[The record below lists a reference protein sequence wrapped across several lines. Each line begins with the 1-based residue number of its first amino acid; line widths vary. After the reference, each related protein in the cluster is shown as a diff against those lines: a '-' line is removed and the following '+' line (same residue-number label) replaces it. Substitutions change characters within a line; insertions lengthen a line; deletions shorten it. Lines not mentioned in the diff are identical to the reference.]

1 MNSKKF
7 IITKDPDVAKKLA
20 TAFKQI
26 NNFNGTWVFL
36 NEVSAS
42 FNFEQFDRN
51 KFAYTN
57 VLMF

>member
-7 IITKDPDVAKKLA
+7 IITKDPEVAKKLA

-36 NEVSAS
+36 NEVSTS
-42 FNFEQFDRN
+42 FNFEQFDRS
-51 KFAYTN
+51 KFTYTN

>member
-7 IITKDPDVAKKLA
+7 IITKDPEVAKQLA
-20 TAFKQI
+20 AAFKQV
-26 NNFNGTWVFL
+26 NNSNGTWVFL

-42 FNFEQFDRN
+42 FNFEQLDRN
-51 KFAYTN
+51 KFTYTN

>member
-7 IITKDPDVAKKLA
+7 IITKDPEVAKQLA
-20 TAFKQI
+20 ATFKQI

-36 NEVSAS
+36 NEVSTS
-42 FNFEQFDRN
+42 FNFEQLDRS
-51 KFAYTN
+51 KFTYTN

>member
-7 IITKDPDVAKKLA
+7 IITKDPEVAKQLA

-36 NEVSAS
+36 NEVSTS
-42 FNFEQFDRN
+42 FSFEQLDKS
-51 KFAYTN
+51 KFTYTN

>member
-1 MNSKKF
+1 MNKKF
-7 IITKDPDVAKKLA
+7 IVTRDSEVAKQLA
-20 TAFKQI
+20 AAFKQI

-42 FNFEQFDRN
+42 FNFEQFDKT
-51 KFAYTN
+51 KFYYTN